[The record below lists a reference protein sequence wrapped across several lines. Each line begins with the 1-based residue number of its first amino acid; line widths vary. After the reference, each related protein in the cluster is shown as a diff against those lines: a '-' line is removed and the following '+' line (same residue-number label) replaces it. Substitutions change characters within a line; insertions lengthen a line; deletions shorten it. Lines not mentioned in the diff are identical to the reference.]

1 MDVTLLAHLHGYG
14 GAEKSIVLLANQL
27 TKRGHNVTLV
37 TVTANNNKYTID
49 ENVSVCF
56 IPDKGRSKAAVLL
69 HRFIALNK
77 FFKTHSCDLAIS
89 FWFQIGLFAMI
100 ISKFEGFKVIY
111 SERGDPGDIEYSGF
125 TGVIRNLLFPGFDG
139 FVFQTKGARDF
150 FPDKIRNKSCVI
162 HNAIMID
169 EKIINCPVKKE
180 NYIVSMGRLHRQKNF
195 QLLIDAFNLI
205 QSEFIDYKLIIYG
218 DGELRDSLQ
227 KRIDTYNL
235 TKRVLLA
242 GNTNEPY
249 KKMQEAKIFVLSS
262 DFEGMPNVLME
273 AMALGLP
280 VISTDCSPGGA
291 AELIENNVNG
301 VLVPCNNVELLASAI
316 RKVINDPSKAIG
328 YGNSAKEIVKTH
340 SLKTIYDAWDRYIKE
355 IVK

>member
-1 MDVTLLAHLHGYG
+1 MDITLLAHLHGYG

-27 TKRGHNVTLV
+27 VKRGHKVTLV
-37 TVTANNNKYTID
+37 TVTVNNNKYKID
-49 ENVSVCF
+49 ENVSIYFVPDEGKNKLAVVC
-56 IPDKGRSKAAVLL
+56 
-69 HRFIALNK
+69 HRFSELRK
-77 FFKTHSCDLAIS
+77 YFKNHSCDLAIS

-111 SERGDPGDIEYSGF
+111 SERGDPGDVEYSGL
-125 TGVIRNLLFPGFDG
+125 TGIIRTMLLPGFDG

-150 FPDKIRNKSCVI
+150 FSNRIKNKSCVI

-169 EKIINCPVKKE
+169 ENVVDCSIKKE
-180 NYIVSMGRLHRQKNF
+180 KYIVGMGRLHRQKNF
-195 QLLIDAFNLI
+195 RLLIDAFSLV
-205 QSEFIDYKLIIYG
+205 QKEFADYKLIIYG
-218 DGELRDSLQ
+218 DGELRNSLQ
-227 KRIDTYNL
+227 KLIDSYSLTDRII
-235 TKRVLLA
+235 LA

-249 KKMQEAKIFVLSS
+249 KKMQEAMLFVLSS

-301 VLVPCNNVELLASAI
+301 LLVPCNNVELLAAAI
-316 RKVINDPSKAIG
+316 RKLISDYSVAIE
-328 YGNSAKEIVKTH
+328 YGVKAKEIVKTH
-340 SLKTIYDAWDRYIKE
+340 SLNVIYDRWDEFIKE
-355 IVK
+355 IIK